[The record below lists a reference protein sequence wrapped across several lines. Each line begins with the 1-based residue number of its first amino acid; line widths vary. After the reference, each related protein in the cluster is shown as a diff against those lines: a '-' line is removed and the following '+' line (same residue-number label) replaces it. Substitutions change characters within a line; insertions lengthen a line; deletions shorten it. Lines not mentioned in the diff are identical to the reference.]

1 MYNGI
6 LLGHKKEQIWVSCSE
21 VDEPRA
27 SYTKW
32 SKSEREKQVSYI
44 HAYMWN
50 LEKNS
55 REWTCGHSCGS
66 WGWDE
71 LRKYHWHIHTV
82 ICKTDSG
89 KLLNNTGSPACD
101 DLEGWDVVEGVR
113 EVQEGGDIGIPM
125 ADLCQY
131 MAETNTIL

>member
-50 LEKNS
+50 LENNS

-101 DLEGWDVVEGVR
+101 DLEGWDGGR
-113 EVQEGGDIGIPM
+113 EGGSGGKDYIYNIY
-125 ADLCQY
+125 L
-131 MAETNTIL
+131 